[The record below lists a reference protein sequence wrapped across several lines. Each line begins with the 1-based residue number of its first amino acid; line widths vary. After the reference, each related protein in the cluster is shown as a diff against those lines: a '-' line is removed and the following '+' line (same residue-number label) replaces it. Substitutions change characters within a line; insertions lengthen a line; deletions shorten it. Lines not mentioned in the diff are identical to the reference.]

1 MGLLPFMQRTR
12 RRNIPC
18 SVGWLA
24 VVGAK
29 MCATCSVGAAFS
41 QVVFL
46 GGGKMHTFRVGGHL
60 TVYFPRSPR
69 KGGCPTRY
77 LCTPTSSGSPIT
89 PQKTACPQS
98 ASAASLIKATA
109 RAKTPQALAATSPDV
124 LRLPVGLVCPAHMP
138 NSNVNS
144 YFVVGPSPNGVRP
157 LLLAASLTATE
168 RLKR

>member
-1 MGLLPFMQRTR
+1 MQRTR

-18 SVGWLA
+18 VVGWLA

-29 MCATCSVGAAFS
+29 MCATWSVGAAFS

-60 TVYFPRSPR
+60 TIYFPRSPR
-69 KGGCPTRY
+69 KGGRPTQY
-77 LCTPTSSGSPIT
+77 LCIPTSSGSPIT
-89 PQKTACPQS
+89 PRKAACPQS

-109 RAKTPQALAATSPDV
+109 RAKTSQALATTSTDA

>member
-1 MGLLPFMQRTR
+1 MQRTR

-18 SVGWLA
+18 AVGWLA

-29 MCATCSVGAAFS
+29 MCATWSVGAAFS

-46 GGGKMHTFRVGGHL
+46 RGVKMHTFRVGGHL
-60 TVYFPRSPR
+60 TIYFPRSPR
-69 KGGCPTRY
+69 KGGRPTQY
-77 LCTPTSSGSPIT
+77 LCIPTSSGSPIT
-89 PQKTACPQS
+89 PRKAACPQS

-109 RAKTPQALAATSPDV
+109 RAKTSQALATTSTDA
-124 LRLPVGLVCPAHMP
+124 LRLPVGLVCPTHMP

-144 YFVVGPSPNGVRP
+144 YFVVGPLPNGVRP

>member
-1 MGLLPFMQRTR
+1 MQRTR

-18 SVGWLA
+18 AVGWLA

-29 MCATCSVGAAFS
+29 MCATWSVGGAFS

-46 GGGKMHTFRVGGHL
+46 GGGQNAHILDGWAPHRLFPQVAKKRWSPHPIFMHTHL
-60 TVYFPRSPR
+60 IRWPHHPAWR
-69 KGGCPTRY
+69 KV
-77 LCTPTSSGSPIT
+77 
-89 PQKTACPQS
+89 ACSQS

>member
-1 MGLLPFMQRTR
+1 MLPFVQRTR

-18 SVGWLA
+18 AVGWLT

-29 MCATCSVGAAFS
+29 MCATWSVGAAFS

-46 GGGKMHTFRVGGHL
+46 RGVKMHTFRVGGHL
-60 TVYFPRSPR
+60 TIYFPRSPR
-69 KGGCPTRY
+69 KGGRPTQY
-77 LCTPTSSGSPIT
+77 LCIPTSSGSPIT
-89 PQKTACPQS
+89 PRKAACPQS

-109 RAKTPQALAATSPDV
+109 RAKTSQALATTSTDA

>member
-1 MGLLPFMQRTR
+1 MPSG
-12 RRNIPC
+12 
-18 SVGWLA
+18 GWLWWVPKCVQLCRLA
-24 VVGAK
+24 
-29 MCATCSVGAAFS
+29 
-41 QVVFL
+41 L
-46 GGGKMHTFRVGGHL
+46 R
-60 TVYFPRSPR
+60 FPRSSFCEGSRCTNFGWVGTSPSISPGR
-69 KGGCPTRY
+69 LEKVAAPPNIYAYLPHQVAPSPPAKGSVPPKR
-77 LCTPTSSGSPIT
+77 P
-89 PQKTACPQS
+89 
-98 ASAASLIKATA
+98 AASLIKARA

>member
-1 MGLLPFMQRTR
+1 MQRTR

-18 SVGWLA
+18 AVGWLA

-29 MCATCSVGAAFS
+29 MCATWSVGAAFS

-46 GGGKMHTFRVGGHL
+46 RGVKMHTFRVGGHL
-60 TVYFPRSPR
+60 TIYFPRSPR
-69 KGGCPTRY
+69 KGGRPTQY
-77 LCTPTSSGSPIT
+77 LCIPTSSGSPIT
-89 PQKTACPQS
+89 PRKAACPQS

-109 RAKTPQALAATSPDV
+109 RAKTSQALATTSPDA
-124 LRLPVGLVCPAHMP
+124 LRLPVGLVCPAHMS

>member
-12 RRNIPC
+12 CRNIPC
-18 SVGWLA
+18 AVGWLA

-29 MCATCSVGAAFS
+29 MCATWSVGAAFS

-46 GGGKMHTFRVGGHL
+46 RGVKMHTFRVGGHL
-60 TVYFPRSPR
+60 TIYFPRSPR
-69 KGGCPTRY
+69 KGGRPTQY
-77 LCTPTSSGSPIT
+77 LCIPTSSGSPIT
-89 PQKTACPQS
+89 PRKAACPQS

-109 RAKTPQALAATSPDV
+109 RAKTSQALATTSTDA

>member
-1 MGLLPFMQRTR
+1 MQRTR

-18 SVGWLA
+18 AVGWLA

-46 GGGKMHTFRVGGHL
+46 GGAKCTHFGWVGTSPSISPGRLEKVAAPPNIYAYPPHQ
-60 TVYFPRSPR
+60 VAPSPPR
-69 KGGCPTRY
+69 KA
-77 LCTPTSSGSPIT
+77 
-89 PQKTACPQS
+89 ACPQS

>member
-18 SVGWLA
+18 AVGWLA
-24 VVGAK
+24 VVGVK
-29 MCATCSVGAAFS
+29 MCATWSVDAAFS

-46 GGGKMHTFRVGGHL
+46 GGGKMHTFWVGGHL

-69 KGGCPTRY
+69 KGGRPTRY
-77 LCTPTSSGSPIT
+77 LCTPTSSGSPII
-89 PQKTACPQS
+89 PAKGSVSPNRP
-98 ASAASLIKATA
+98 AASLIKATA
-109 RAKTPQALAATSPDV
+109 RAKTPQALAATSPDA

>member
-1 MGLLPFMQRTR
+1 MQRTR

-18 SVGWLA
+18 VVGWLA

-29 MCATCSVGAAFS
+29 MCATWSVSAAFS

-46 GGGKMHTFRVGGHL
+46 GGGKMHTFWVGGHL
-60 TVYFPRSPR
+60 TIYFPRSPR
-69 KGGCPTRY
+69 KGGRPTQY
-77 LCTPTSSGSPIT
+77 LCIPTSSGSPIT
-89 PQKTACPQS
+89 PRKAACPQS
-98 ASAASLIKATA
+98 ASAASLIKARA
-109 RAKTPQALAATSPDV
+109 RAKTSQALATTSTDA

>member
-18 SVGWLA
+18 AVGWLA

-29 MCATCSVGAAFS
+29 MCATWSVGAAFS

-46 GGGKMHTFRVGGHL
+46 RGLKMHTFRVGGHL
-60 TVYFPRSPR
+60 AVYFPRSPG
-69 KGGCPTRY
+69 KGGRPTRY

-89 PQKTACPQS
+89 PRERQRAPNRP
-98 ASAASLIKATA
+98 AASLMKATA
-109 RAKTPQALAATSPDV
+109 RAKTPQALATTSTDA

>member
-1 MGLLPFMQRTR
+1 MQRTR

-18 SVGWLA
+18 AVWWLA

-29 MCATCSVGAAFS
+29 MCATWSVSAAFS
-41 QVVFL
+41 QFVFL
-46 GGGKMHTFRVGGHL
+46 RGLKMHTFWVGGHF

-69 KGGCPTRY
+69 KGGRPTRY

-89 PQKTACPQS
+89 PAKGS
-98 ASAASLIKATA
+98 ASPKLPAASLIKATA
-109 RAKTPQALAATSPDV
+109 RAKTPQALATTSPDV
-124 LRLPVGLVCPAHMP
+124 LRLPVGLVCRAHMP

>member
-1 MGLLPFMQRTR
+1 MQRTR

-18 SVGWLA
+18 AVGWLA

-29 MCATCSVGAAFS
+29 MCATWSVGAAFS

-69 KGGCPTRY
+69 KGGRPTRY

-89 PQKTACPQS
+89 PPAKNSVLPKRLRGVVNHSYGAPENAAGTCGNKPRCPKIARWTCVPS
-98 ASAASLIKATA
+98 AHAQFKRKL
-109 RAKTPQALAATSPDV
+109 L
-124 LRLPVGLVCPAHMP
+124 LCC
-138 NSNVNS
+138 
-144 YFVVGPSPNGVRP
+144 RP
-157 LLLAASLTATE
+157 LAQRRPPPFVGSELD
-168 RLKR
+168 RY

>member
-1 MGLLPFMQRTR
+1 MQRTR

-18 SVGWLA
+18 AVGWLA
-24 VVGAK
+24 VVGVK
-29 MCATCSVGAAFS
+29 MCATWSVDAVFS

-46 GGGKMHTFRVGGHL
+46 GGGKMHTFWVGGHL

-69 KGGCPTRY
+69 KGGRPTQY
-77 LCTPTSSGSPIT
+77 LCIPTSSGSPIT
-89 PQKTACPQS
+89 PRKAACPQS

-109 RAKTPQALAATSPDV
+109 RAKTSQALATTSTDA
-124 LRLPVGLVCPAHMP
+124 LRLRVGLVCPAHMP

>member
-1 MGLLPFMQRTR
+1 MQRTR

-18 SVGWLA
+18 AVGWLA

-29 MCATCSVGAAFS
+29 MCATLSVGAAFS

-60 TVYFPRSPR
+60 TIYFPRSPR
-69 KGGCPTRY
+69 KGGRPTQY
-77 LCTPTSSGSPIT
+77 LCIPTSSGSPIT
-89 PQKTACPQS
+89 PRKAACPQS

-109 RAKTPQALAATSPDV
+109 RAKTSQALATTSTDA

>member
-18 SVGWLA
+18 AVGWLA

-29 MCATCSVGAAFS
+29 MCATLSVGAAFS

-46 GGGKMHTFRVGGHL
+46 RGVKMHTFRVGGHL
-60 TVYFPRSPR
+60 IVYFPRSPR
-69 KGGCPTRY
+69 KGGRPTRY

-89 PQKTACPQS
+89 PAKGSVSPNRP
-98 ASAASLIKATA
+98 AASLITATA
-109 RAKTPQALAATSPDV
+109 RAKTSQALAATSPDV